1 MKNTPYDGGPAFPVP
16 EAYHADSVELYQSAD
31 TGMTLRD
38 WFAGQALV
46 GILAGDFGRD
56 LKNAAESLTSD
67 GREQSRAMFGGV
79 AIAAYDAADRM
90 LAVKAGGAA

>member
-1 MKNTPYDGGPAFPVP
+1 MSDKIKNGGPAFPHP
-16 EAYHADSVELYQSAD
+16 TECSDGRAIPHL
-31 TGMTLRD
+31 GMTLRD